1 MLFRSVSQSRYEV
14 QTAINQVLGIK
25 SLIRRKKKTQ
35 ETKKRE
41 LFISIINSIEAIIN
55 RQNLMYAE
63 LNLDLANYDEAF
75 LDTIDALIV
84 LHFGK
89 DGAELIAYYLWD
101 RVAPDGTISPL
112 IDDQG
117 KEVYLE
123 TANDLWNLLISINPA
138 YGDAK

>member
-1 MLFRSVSQSRYEV
+1 MEQSLNEI

-101 RVAPDGTISPL
+101 RVAPDGTINSL
-112 IDDQG
+112 LDEQG
-117 KEVYLE
+117 KEIYLE
-123 TANDLWNLLISINPA
+123 TANDLWSLLISINPA

>member
-1 MLFRSVSQSRYEV
+1 MEQSLNEI
-14 QTAINQVLGIK
+14 QAAINQVLGVK

-63 LNLDLANYDEAF
+63 LNLDLTNYDEAF

-89 DGAELIAYYLWD
+89 EGAELIAYYLWD
-101 RVAPDGTISPL
+101 RVATDRTITSL
-112 IDDQG
+112 LDEQG
-117 KEVYLE
+117 KEIYLE
-123 TANDLWNLLISINPA
+123 TATDLWNLLISINPA
-138 YGDAK
+138 YGETK

>member
-1 MLFRSVSQSRYEV
+1 MEQSLNEI

>member
-1 MLFRSVSQSRYEV
+1 MEQSLNEIQV
-14 QTAINQVLGIK
+14 AINQVLGVK

-35 ETKKRE
+35 EAKKKE
-41 LFISIINSIEAIIN
+41 LFVSIINSIEAIIN

-89 DGAELIAYYLWD
+89 EGAELIAYYLWD
-101 RVAPDGTISPL
+101 RVAPDGSISPL
-112 IDDQG
+112 LDSDN

-123 TANDLWNLLISINPA
+123 TALDLWNLLIAINPA
-138 YGDAK
+138 YGEPK